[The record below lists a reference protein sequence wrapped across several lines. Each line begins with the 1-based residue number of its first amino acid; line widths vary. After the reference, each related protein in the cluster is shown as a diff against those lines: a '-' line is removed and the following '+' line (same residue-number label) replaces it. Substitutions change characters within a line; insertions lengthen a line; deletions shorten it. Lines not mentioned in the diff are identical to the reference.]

1 MVIAIDGPSA
11 SGKSSIAKALGIRL
25 GFKFISSG
33 YFYRIITLIA
43 QKFSL
48 SEYDLLSES
57 KILELVSQNDI
68 KFNGVDFL
76 LNGTNVISHILN
88 ERIDFQVSLYS
99 SYIGVRNIVNKKLRE
114 IVKLKGDNYI
124 IEGRDITTVVF
135 PEAEVKIY
143 LDASVKVRALRRYNQ
158 RSDDITLNELEQA
171 LERRDEIDQNK
182 EYGKLKLDKEVFYID
197 TSYKC
202 LDDVC
207 NIIIKTFNLKKSD
220 REVRMENQEDLQ
232 ENYLKVLEKV
242 ELGSSVSGVVINI
255 MKDYVLVDIGYKS
268 EGFIK
273 IDEFETIP
281 SIGDKLDAIVTKVG
295 GELGLVLSVTK
306 LDSLNLQDKID
317 EYISNRKVLKGKIL
331 VELSSGY
338 KVQINENVIGFMPSY
353 LSSKFRDEKLKR
365 GLVVEFYV
373 IQADKT
379 GGGLRLILDRRTLE
393 RERELL
399 KKKELISSYNE
410 GDIVDGVVE
419 RITDYSAIVKVKNLV
434 LGVLHKRNIAFNRVE
449 NIEDFIRVGDKLRL
463 KIIKLNVNAVK
474 MELSLK
480 ALKTNPW
487 DFVEAKY
494 KVESIVK
501 GKVVKILP
509 FGAVVELD
517 SEISGFIHISN
528 FSWVRVIKS
537 PQELVK
543 VGQIVEV
550 KILEIVKE
558 NQKISLGIKQ
568 VNENPWNNLAQRCA
582 VGKVVQGVVKNITK
596 TGAFVSI
603 EEGIDAYISKFD
615 ISWIEEV
622 NPEEYFKLG
631 SSISGKVIELDA
643 KKQNIKLGIK
653 QLEENPWDDF
663 SKSYKKGDALEVE
676 IVEKKSKG
684 LQVRVYGKIMGF
696 ISKIQ
701 LGDTKESS
709 LEAFE
714 NLNVGDK
721 LKVII
726 TNIDFKN
733 KLVLLS
739 YRAYKE
745 QKSSEEISSYLFKE
759 DDEESYKPFANL
771 LKRNTD
777 V

>member
-1 MVIAIDGPSA
+1 
-11 SGKSSIAKALGIRL
+11 
-25 GFKFISSG
+25 
-33 YFYRIITLIA
+33 
-43 QKFSL
+43 
-48 SEYDLLSES
+48 
-57 KILELVSQNDI
+57 
-68 KFNGVDFL
+68 
-76 LNGTNVISHILN
+76 
-88 ERIDFQVSLYS
+88 
-99 SYIGVRNIVNKKLRE
+99 
-114 IVKLKGDNYI
+114 
-124 IEGRDITTVVF
+124 
-135 PEAEVKIY
+135 
-143 LDASVKVRALRRYNQ
+143 
-158 RSDDITLNELEQA
+158 
-171 LERRDEIDQNK
+171 
-182 EYGKLKLDKEVFYID
+182 
-197 TSYKC
+197 
-202 LDDVC
+202 
-207 NIIIKTFNLKKSD
+207 
-220 REVRMENQEDLQ
+220 MENQEDLQ
-232 ENYLKVLEKV
+232 ENYLKVLAKV
-242 ELGSSVSGVVINI
+242 ELGSSVSGVVINV

-268 EGFIK
+268 EGFIR

-295 GELGLVLSVTK
+295 GELGLVLSVAK

-379 GGGLRLILDRRTLE
+379 DGLRLILDRRTLE
-393 RERELL
+393 REREFL
-399 KKKELISSYNE
+399 KKKELVSSYNE

-419 RITDYSAIVKVKNLV
+419 RITDYSAIIKVKNLV
-434 LGVLHKRNIAFNRVE
+434 LGILHKRNIAFNRVE

-463 KIIKLNVNAVK
+463 KIIKLNVNSVK

-487 DFVEAKY
+487 DSIESKY

-550 KILEIVKE
+550 KILEIDKE

-568 VNENPWNNLAQRCA
+568 VNENPWNNLVQRCA

-615 ISWIEEV
+615 ISWIDEV

-631 SSISGKVIELDA
+631 SSISGKVIEFDA

-663 SKSYKKGDALEVE
+663 SKSYKKGDTLEVE

-684 LQVRVYGKIMGF
+684 VQVRVYGKIMGF

-709 LEAFE
+709 LETFE
-714 NLNVGDK
+714 NLNIGDK

-733 KLVLLS
+733 RLVLLS

-771 LKRNTD
+771 LKRNAN